1 MSLSRVLGELLLR
14 ARCVSQDDEVDS
26 PFSSQDTHYIALA
39 STRDRPAAYT
49 GSFISLVCIVRV
61 YALF

>member
-26 PFSSQDTHYIALA
+26 PFSSHYIALA